1 MPSHRDFSV
10 LVRNRKET
18 WTSQKDTSE
27 TSFIFPGRQASNP
40 SLGINKVSPDAIPS
54 FQELKTDH
62 DPLLKQQVEW
72 NVRQVVTSFIKLL

>member
-40 SLGINKVSPDAIPS
+40 SLGKVSTDTIPS
-54 FQELKTDH
+54 FQKLKTDH